1 MIEFSSPPLSLS
13 LTEYMELAELW
24 DGCCPCAGF
33 CVSLGEKF
41 FTSGVQEVDKEIL
54 PKLSAKAAA
63 GVVPRVLPS
72 YSILFWF
79 SHQVCYEISSL
90 RRLSLLCASSVKVD
104 YCVTMN

>member
-41 FTSGVQEVDKEIL
+41 FSSGVQEIDKEVL

-79 SHQVCYEISSL
+79 SHQVCCTPIKYPHCIDEAYIYDTC
-90 RRLSLLCASSVKVD
+90 RR
-104 YCVTMN
+104 